1 MKLLNIQVKIEKT
14 KVQEIKGEAV
24 SNNFKLILKYH
35 LMLINLIDMR
45 NTVIVTTLEKMR
57 KRYFTLMS
65 SKLKKNIK
73 LIKLLDRFLVG

>member
-1 MKLLNIQVKIEKT
+1 
-14 KVQEIKGEAV
+14 
-24 SNNFKLILKYH
+24 
-35 LMLINLIDMR
+35 MR

>member
-1 MKLLNIQVKIEKT
+1 MKLLNIQVKNRKNKSSRNKGRGSKQQFQINS
-14 KVQEIKGEAV
+14 EISFDVDKSYWYAKHG
-24 SNNFKLILKYH
+24 NRDDL
-35 LMLINLIDMR
+35 
-45 NTVIVTTLEKMR
+45 